1 MKWDGG
7 ESWTVVDS
15 DNSWRIMVVVV
26 GGSSEM
32 VEDVGVAAQ
41 LRVAAVHLWS
51 SLLLLI

>member
-7 ESWTVVDS
+7 EIWTVVDS
-15 DNSWRIMVVVV
+15 YNSWRIMVVV